1 MLPLT
6 RLQKGLMIGLLCTTT
21 LFGFEYNLK
30 PKKVSE
36 NVWCFFG
43 KLEMPTK
50 ENGGNMSN
58 HCYIKANSSYILLDS
73 GPTYKYAQTA
83 YKEMSKIE
91 KLPVSYVL
99 NTHEHDD
106 HWLGN
111 SFYKEKFNAKL
122 IGVKL
127 QDDNYHEGDSTR
139 MHRLLTHEAIK
150 DTKIVKLDQYI
161 TKKET
166 LILDGEKFEFVPV
179 GQGHSK
185 YDVFMYMPDRKVL
198 FSGDLVMNGRIT
210 SNRDGLVMGQ
220 INALKTIAT
229 YDFDVL
235 VPGHGFDT
243 SKDALNESVKYFSLM
258 KQRVLEAVEEEVG
271 LEGVTKFVKMVEFKD
286 KAMFDILNGQNVSD
300 AYGELEFY
308 EEE

>member
-1 MLPLT
+1 MLKKTIASIL
-6 RLQKGLMIGLLCTTT
+6 ISSVS
-21 LFGFEYNLK
+21 LFGFEYNLE

-58 HCYIKANSSYILLDS
+58 HCYIKAKTSYILLDS
-73 GPTYKYAQTA
+73 GPTYQFAKAA
-83 YKEMSKIE
+83 YKEMEKIE

-111 SFYKEKFNAKL
+111 NFYKEKFNATL
-122 IGVKL
+122 IGVDL
-127 QDDNYHEGDSTR
+127 QDKNYEEGTPTR
-139 MHRLLTHEAIK
+139 MHHLLTHDALSG
-150 DTKIVKLDQYI
+150 THIVKLDKYI
-161 TKKET
+161 TKPQT
-166 LILDGEKFEFVPV
+166 MILDGEKFEFVPV
-179 GQGHSK
+179 GQGHSA

-210 SNRDGLVMGQ
+210 SNRDGLVIGQ
-220 INALKTIAT
+220 LEALKTMQQ
-229 YDFDVL
+229 YDWNVL
-235 VPGHGFDT
+235 VPGHGFDF
-243 SKDALNESVKYFSLM
+243 SKNALDESVKYFSLL
-258 KQRVLEAVEEEVG
+258 KERVLKAVEEDTG
-271 LEGVTKFVKMVEFKD
+271 LDGVNNFVKMVEFKD
-286 KAMFDILNGQNVSD
+286 KAMFDILNSPNVSK
-300 AYGELEFY
+300 AYTELEFF

>member
-6 RLQKGLMIGLLCTTT
+6 RFQKIIVAGLFCGTT
-21 LFGFEYNLK
+21 LLGFEYDLK

-36 NVWCFFG
+36 NIWCFFG

-58 HCYIKANSSYILLDS
+58 HCYIKADKSYILLDS
-73 GPTYKYAQTA
+73 GPTYKYAKAA

-106 HWLGN
+106 HWMGN
-111 SFYKEKFNAKL
+111 SFYKEKFNATL

-127 QDDNYHEGDSTR
+127 QDENYHEGESTR
-139 MHRLLTHEAIK
+139 MHRLLTHDAIEG
-150 DTKIVKLDQYI
+150 TKIVKLDQHI

-198 FSGDLVMNGRIT
+198 FAGDLVMNGRIT
-210 SNRDGLVMGQ
+210 SNRDGLVIGQ
-220 INALKTIAT
+220 IKALNTISK

-258 KQRVLEAVEEEVG
+258 KERVLKAVEEDVG
-271 LEGVTKFVKMVEFKD
+271 LEGVAKFVKMVEFKD
-286 KAMFDILNGQNVSD
+286 KAMFDILNKPNISG

>member
-1 MLPLT
+1 MKLHLI
-6 RLQKGLMIGLLCTTT
+6 RKIALGLALSSVSLM
-21 LFGFEYNLK
+21 GFEYNLT

-58 HCYIKANSSYILLDS
+58 HCYIKAKSSYILLDS
-73 GPTYKYAQTA
+73 GPNYLYAQAA

-106 HWLGN
+106 HWMGN
-111 SFYKEKFNAKL
+111 SFYKEKFNATL
-122 IGVKL
+122 IGVEL
-127 QDDNYHEGDSTR
+127 QDINYKEGETTR
-139 MHRLLTHEAIK
+139 MHRLLPHEMLQN
-150 DTKIVKLDQYI
+150 TKIIKLDKYI
-161 TKKET
+161 TKAQAM
-166 LILDGEKFEFVPV
+166 ILDGEEFEFVPV

-185 YDVFMYMPDRKVL
+185 FDVFMYMPKRKVL
-198 FSGDLVMNGRIT
+198 FAGDLVMNGRIT
-210 SNRDGLVMGQ
+210 SNRDGLVIGQ
-220 INALKTIAT
+220 LNALKLLSQ
-229 YDFDVL
+229 YDFKVL
-235 VPGHGFDT
+235 VPGHGFDF
-243 SKDALNESVKYFSLM
+243 SKNAINESIQYFSLM
-258 KQRVLEAVEEEVG
+258 KKRVLDAIEEDTG
-271 LEGVTKFVKMVEFKD
+271 LEGVTNFVKMVEFKD
-286 KAMFDILNGQNVSD
+286 KKMFELLNSQNVYK

>member
-1 MLPLT
+1 MFKKIVL
-6 RLQKGLMIGLLCTTT
+6 GLAISSIS
-21 LFGFEYNLK
+21 LFGFEYKLE

-83 YKEMSKIE
+83 YEEMSKIE

-106 HWLGN
+106 HWMGN

-122 IGVKL
+122 IGVEL
-127 QDDNYHEGDSTR
+127 QDKNYEEGQKTR
-139 MHRLLTHEAIK
+139 MHKLLTKDAING
-150 DTKIVKLDQYI
+150 TKIVKLDSHI
-161 TKKET
+161 KEKKT
-166 LILDGEKFEFVPV
+166 MILDGEKFVFVPV
-179 GQGHSK
+179 GQGHSH
-185 YDVFMYMPDRKVL
+185 YDVFVYMPERKVL
-198 FSGDLVMNGRIT
+198 FAGDLVMNGRIT
-210 SNRDGLVMGQ
+210 SNREGLVLGQ
-220 INALKTIAT
+220 LKALKTIKE

-235 VPGHGFDT
+235 VPGHGFDV
-243 SKDALNESVKYFSLM
+243 SKKAMDESVKYFSLL
-258 KQRVLEAVEEEVG
+258 KERILAAVEEDTG
-271 LEGVTKFVKMVEFKD
+271 LEGVTKFVKMLEFKD
-286 KAMFDILNGQNVSD
+286 KAMFDLLNAPNVHR

>member
-1 MLPLT
+1 MIKNITLLLIIT
-6 RLQKGLMIGLLCTTT
+6 SASLM
-21 LFGFEYNLK
+21 GFEYKLE

-58 HCYIKANSSYILLDS
+58 HCYIKGKSSYILVDS
-73 GPTYKYAQTA
+73 GPNYQYAKAA
-83 YKEMSKIE
+83 YKEMSKIK
-91 KLPVSYVL
+91 KLPVSYVI

-111 SFYKEKFNAKL
+111 NFYKEKFNAKL

-127 QDDNYHEGDSTR
+127 QDINYKEGQATR
-139 MHRLLTHEAIK
+139 MHKLLNTEILEG
-150 DTKIVKLDQYI
+150 TKIVKLNSYI
-161 TKKET
+161 QEKKT
-166 LILDGEKFEFVPV
+166 MILDGEKFEFNPV
-179 GQGHSK
+179 GQVHSHF
-185 YDVFMYMPDRKVL
+185 DVFVYMPERKVL

-210 SNRDGLVMGQ
+210 SNREGLVLAQ
-220 INALKTIAT
+220 LKVLKDMKK

-235 VPGHGFDT
+235 VPGHGYDF
-243 SKDALNESVKYFSLM
+243 SKQAINESIQYFSLL
-258 KQRVLEAVEEEVG
+258 KDRILEAVEEDVG
-271 LEGVTKFVKMVEFKD
+271 LDGVTKFIEMVEFKD
-286 KAMFDILNGQNVSD
+286 KKMFDLLNAPNVYR
-300 AYGELEFY
+300 AYSELEFY